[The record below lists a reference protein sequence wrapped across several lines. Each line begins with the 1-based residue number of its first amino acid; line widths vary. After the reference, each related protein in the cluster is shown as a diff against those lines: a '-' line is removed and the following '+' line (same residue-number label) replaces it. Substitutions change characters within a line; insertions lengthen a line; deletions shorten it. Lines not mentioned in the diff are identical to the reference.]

1 MRPGFLTGYA
11 FFLLEIHVLPPKP
24 DSNFQSG
31 GIYIYIYLLCVC
43 VYRRTARNGYMHIY
57 IHTHLKNDIDHFT
70 IVYGK
75 LCFHTFLYCHTTIT
89 PTGKH
94 SKLSCVKFETITRAK
109 FTIIWF
115 PHHLLKLLI

>member
-11 FFLLEIHVLPPKP
+11 FFCLKSMYFH
-24 DSNFQSG
+24 QSL
-31 GIYIYIYLLCVC
+31 ILTFSPAVYIYIYNVC

>member
-1 MRPGFLTGYA
+1 M
-11 FFLLEIHVLPPKP
+11 
-24 DSNFQSG
+24 
-31 GIYIYIYLLCVC
+31 
-43 VYRRTARNGYMHIY
+43 YRRAARNGYVHAYIY
-57 IHTHLKNDIDHFT
+57 TYMYLNNDIDHFT
-70 IVYGK
+70 SVYGK

>member
-1 MRPGFLTGYA
+1 MRPGFLAGCA
-11 FFLLEIHVLPPKP
+11 FFCLKSMYFHQGLILTFSPAVYIYIHIMCVCTAGLPGM
-24 DSNFQSG
+24 DTC
-31 GIYIYIYLLCVC
+31 IYIY
-43 VYRRTARNGYMHIY
+43 
-57 IHTHLKNDIDHFT
+57 THLKNDIDHLT

-75 LCFHTFLYCHTTIT
+75 LCFDTFLYCHTTIT